1 MQKNKIERSK
11 DGKGKTMYVP
21 LSVYRSGKN
30 GLTISCPDPDH
41 PFKFGTKPEQ
51 LKKFKEKLEELF
63 SKFVDLAGV
72 DHEAV
77 KRAETRLP
85 RGWRDD

>member
-21 LSVYRSGKN
+21 LSVYRSGKT
-30 GLTISCPDPDH
+30 GLTISCADPNN
-41 PFKFGTKPEQ
+41 PFKFGTTPEQ
-51 LKKFKEKLEELF
+51 LDKFREKLEEIF
-63 SKFVDLAGV
+63 TAKVDSARI

-77 KRAETRLP
+77 KRAGAKLP
-85 RGWRDD
+85 RNWRDD